1 MRLNKA
7 NILDYMEGYGNIYR
21 IVYKGNVYPE
31 QEAQITGK
39 IEKEVFILRDKERL
53 LKKTK
58 SLE

>member
-1 MRLNKA
+1 
-7 NILDYMEGYGNIYR
+7 MEGYGNIYR